1 MNGKTAAPNFFDA
14 VTVKPSRPLWIA
26 IAVYVLVY
34 RIITPP
40 VNAYVMDTGASLIWL
55 RAVSNALYQCTLF
68 FPILFMRRVG
78 IFHPLAFPSLYDA
91 AFSVVFDPA
100 HLFLPF
106 LTANRQFLETS
117 TSYSLFLMG
126 VGGEQYSNL
135 NIKLDIICS
144 IFLLCTYAGF
154 MFLRSRT
161 KVGIDHRRDIDRFL
175 PAASACYLML
185 AILGGFVF
193 IMARGGVEQQIL
205 SFYKGRY
212 ETLSGLGVFST
223 PVKTAVI
230 ALMLWVGAT
239 LGRRLPWLLTILGL
253 CLIPPYWLVDGSRSS
268 LVMLLLSVIVVYS
281 LKVRS
286 IPKKALVLAG
296 IFAFMAFGLLGL
308 LRQDYHATEVNFSI
322 FSGAGLLE
330 AVQASQLETN
340 KRGAEEGDIAVIKAM
355 DRMGPLMGRSYLSVL
370 ALPVPRAIWPDK
382 PKNIFTYVN
391 WVAFQGKPIDS
402 LAPSTWGIPVRPA
415 TEAYWNFGYLGLAFA
430 GLIVGIGQ
438 RAIFNGLRNNPAS
451 VPLVVIYVEA
461 LLYLNGG
468 SRWAFY
474 FIQNGATL
482 LLIFGL
488 AQLLRR
494 YGARSRGPAMGW
506 RPAQIRGNSFPTR
519 VPAAGWRT

>member
-1 MNGKTAAPNFFDA
+1 MSRILAAPNFFET
-14 VTVKPSRPLWIA
+14 VTIKPSRPLWIA
-26 IAVYVLVY
+26 IMVYVLVY

-55 RAVSNALYQCTLF
+55 RALSNTLYQGTLF

-78 IFHPLAFPSLYDA
+78 IFHPLAFPALYDA
-91 AFSVVFDPA
+91 AFSVVFDPT

-106 LTANRQFLETS
+106 LTADRQFLAAS
-117 TSYSLFLMG
+117 TSYSIFMWG
-126 VGGEQYSNL
+126 VGGAQYANL

-144 IFLLCTYAGF
+144 IFLIATYAGF
-154 MFLRSRT
+154 MLLRSRDEQGVT
-161 KVGIDHRRDIDRFL
+161 CRRDIDRFI
-175 PAASACYLML
+175 PVAAACYLTL

-212 ETLSGLGVFST
+212 ESLSGLGVFST
-223 PVKTAVI
+223 PVKTAVV
-230 ALMLWVGAT
+230 ALMLWVAAT
-239 LGRRLPWLLTILGL
+239 PGRRLPMLLVIMGL

-268 LVMLLLSVIVVYS
+268 LIILLLSVIVVYS
-281 LKVRS
+281 LKARA
-286 IPKKALVLAG
+286 IPKKALVVAG
-296 IFAFMAFGLLGL
+296 TFAFIAFGLLGL
-308 LRQDYHATEVNFSI
+308 LRRDYHATEVNFSV

-330 AVQASQLETN
+330 AVQASQSETN
-340 KRGAEEGDIAVIKAM
+340 KRGAEEGDIAVVKVM

-370 ALPVPRAIWPDK
+370 ALPVPRAVWPDK

-402 LAPSTWGIPVRPA
+402 LAPNTWGIPVRSA
-415 TEAYWNFGYLGLAFA
+415 TEAYWNFGYTGLVLM
-430 GLIVGIGQ
+430 GLLVGLGQ
-438 RAIFNGLRNNPAS
+438 RYMFNALRNNPAS
-451 VPLVVIYVEA
+451 VPLVVLYLEA

-482 LLIFGL
+482 LLIIGL
-488 AQLLRR
+488 AELLRR
-494 YGARSRGPAMGW
+494 YAMRNSETGW
-506 RPAQIRGNSFPTR
+506 NAMQRRGNI
-519 VPAAGWRT
+519 VPGTAGWR

>member
-1 MNGKTAAPNFFDA
+1 MTGKMAAPNFFDA

-26 IAVYVLVY
+26 IAAYVLVY

-78 IFHPLAFPSLYDA
+78 IFHPLAFPALYDA

-106 LTANRQFLETS
+106 LAADRQFLATS
-117 TSYSLFLMG
+117 TSYSIFMWG
-126 VGGEQYSNL
+126 VGGEQYANL
-135 NIKLDIICS
+135 NVKSDIICS
-144 IFLLCTYAGF
+144 IFLICTYAGF
-154 MFLRSRT
+154 LLLRSRDS
-161 KVGIDHRRDIDRFL
+161 VGITRRRDVDRFI
-175 PAASACYLML
+175 PAASAGYLLL
-185 AILGGFVF
+185 AILGGFLF

-223 PVKTAVI
+223 PVKTTVI
-230 ALMLWVGAT
+230 ALMLWMAAIP
-239 LGRRLPWLLTILGL
+239 GRRLPLPLAILGL

-281 LKVRS
+281 LKVGT
-286 IPKKALVLAG
+286 IPKKALVVAG
-296 IFAFMAFGLLGL
+296 TFAFIAFGLLGL
-308 LRQDYHATEVNFSI
+308 LRRDYHATEVNFSI

-330 AVQASQLETN
+330 AVQASQSETN
-340 KRGAEEGDIAVIKAM
+340 RRGAEEGDIAVVKAM

-370 ALPVPRAIWPDK
+370 ALPIPRAVWSDK

-415 TEAYWNFGYLGLAFA
+415 TEAYWNFGYA
-430 GLIVGIGQ
+430 GLVVIGLLVGMGQ
-438 RAIFNGLRNNPAS
+438 RSIFNALRNNPAS
-451 VPLVVIYVEA
+451 VPLLVLYVEA

-482 LLIFGL
+482 LLIFGV
-488 AQLLRR
+488 AVLLRQYVTR
-494 YGARSRGPAMGW
+494 SSGAGW
-506 RPAQIRGNSFPTR
+506 RSVQAPAHAFRAR
-519 VPAAGWRT
+519 VPATGAQIW

>member
-1 MNGKTAAPNFFDA
+1 MKRMMAAPNFFEA
-14 VTVKPSRPLWIA
+14 VTVKPSRVLWLAIA
-26 IAVYVLVY
+26 IYVLVY

-55 RAVSNALYQCTLF
+55 RAISNALYQCTLF

-78 IFHPLAFPSLYDA
+78 IFHPLAFPALYDA

-106 LTANRQFLETS
+106 LTAGRQFLATS
-117 TSYSLFLMG
+117 TSYSIFLWG
-126 VGGEQYSNL
+126 VGGTQYAHL

-144 IFLLCTYAGF
+144 IFLIFTYAGF
-154 MFLRSRT
+154 LLLKPGNKPGVS
-161 KVGIDHRRDIDRFL
+161 HRRDIDRFI
-175 PAASACYLML
+175 PTASACYLIL
-185 AILGGFVF
+185 AILGGMVF

-230 ALMLWVGAT
+230 ALMLWAAAT
-239 LGRRLPWLLTILGL
+239 PGRRLPWLFLVLGL

-268 LVMLLLSVIVVYS
+268 LIMLLLSVIIVYS
-281 LKVRS
+281 LKVKV

-296 IFAFMAFGLLGL
+296 TFAFIAFGLLGL
-308 LRQDYHATEVNFSI
+308 LRRDYHATEVNFSI

-330 AVQASQLETN
+330 AVQASQAETN
-340 KRGAEEGDIAVIKAM
+340 KRGAEEGDVAVVKAM

-370 ALPVPRAIWPDK
+370 AFPVPRAVWPDK

-402 LAPSTWGIPVRPA
+402 LAPSTWGIPIRPA
-415 TEAYWNFGYLGLAFA
+415 TEAYWNFGYLGLAFI
-430 GLIVGIGQ
+430 GLLVGMGQ
-438 RAIFNGLRNNPAS
+438 RWVFNILRNNPAS
-451 VPLVVIYVEA
+451 VPLAVIYVEA

-474 FIQNGATL
+474 FIQNGMTL

-488 AQLLRR
+488 AALLRQ
-494 YGARSRGPAMGW
+494 YAARNRSAAVGWGSTRG
-506 RPAQIRGNSFPTR
+506 RGNALRRDASRPC
-519 VPAAGWRT
+519 

>member
-1 MNGKTAAPNFFDA
+1 MSRTNAAPNFFEA
-14 VTVKPSRPLWIA
+14 VTIRPSRPLWIA
-26 IAVYVLVY
+26 IMVYVLVY
-34 RIITPP
+34 RIVTPP

-55 RAVSNALYQCTLF
+55 RALSNALYQGTLF

-78 IFHPLAFPSLYDA
+78 IFHPLAFPALYDA

-106 LTANRQFLETS
+106 LAADRQFLAAS
-117 TSYSLFLMG
+117 TSYSIFLWG
-126 VGGEQYSNL
+126 VGGEQYANL
-135 NIKLDIICS
+135 NIKLDIVCS
-144 IFLLCTYAGF
+144 IFLIFTYAGF
-154 MFLRSRT
+154 MLLRSKGRMGASR
-161 KVGIDHRRDIDRFL
+161 KQDIDRFI
-175 PAASACYLML
+175 PIASACYLML

-230 ALMLWVGAT
+230 ALMLWVAAT
-239 LGRRLPWLLTILGL
+239 PGRRLPLPLAILGL

-268 LVMLLLSVIVVYS
+268 LIILLLSVIVIYA
-281 LKVRS
+281 LKARA
-286 IPKKALVLAG
+286 IPKKALVVAG
-296 IFAFMAFGLLGL
+296 TFAFIAFGLLGL
-308 LRQDYHATEVNFSI
+308 LRRDYHATEVNFSV

-330 AVQASQLETN
+330 AVQASQSETN
-340 KRGAEEGDIAVIKAM
+340 KRGAEEGDIAVVKAM

-370 ALPVPRAIWPDK
+370 ALPIPRAVWPDK

-402 LAPSTWGIPVRPA
+402 LAPNTWGIPVRSA
-415 TEAYWNFGYLGLAFA
+415 TEAYWNFGYFGLTFI
-430 GLIVGIGQ
+430 GLLVGVGQ
-438 RAIFNGLRNNPAS
+438 RYMFNVLRDNPAS
-451 VPLVVIYVEA
+451 VPLAVLYVES

-482 LLIFGL
+482 LLIIGL
-488 AQLLRR
+488 AALLRQ
-494 YGARSRGPAMGW
+494 YTARQRGPGW
-506 RPAQIRGNSFPTR
+506 NAVHGQGNIFPRSPSVTG
-519 VPAAGWRT
+519 AWR